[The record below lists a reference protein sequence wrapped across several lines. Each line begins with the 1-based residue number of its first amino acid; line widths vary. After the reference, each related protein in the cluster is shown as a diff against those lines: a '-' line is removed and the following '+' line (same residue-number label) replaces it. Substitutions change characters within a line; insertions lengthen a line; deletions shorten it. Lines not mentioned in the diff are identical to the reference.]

1 VHQRHFRH
9 FCRHLAS
16 FALLCALSTTIA
28 SAQQPGSG
36 LTVVAPP
43 ERAPASVARPSEL
56 ECSGQI
62 ETISPS
68 AVFEIVGA
76 EQEQE
81 QHVFADGD
89 IIYINGGSQQGLRLG
104 DEFAVVRPRG
114 QFRTSFTSKKGPL
127 GVYTQEVGRV
137 SVIEV
142 KANVSIGRVGRTC
155 DSILLGDLLRS
166 VPQRFAPT
174 PRPETNLERFAD
186 PTGKQTGRIVLARD
200 TREMISKDQIVFIDL
215 GTEDNIKVGDYLTI
229 YRPAGTGNVTRFR
242 DKEVTPNASRRFESE
257 RFRGGKFSNQSQ
269 RVKNPYGGTF
279 SETVT
284 TPEIRARRPAA
295 PRKIVGEI
303 VVLSVQGR
311 TAAAVITRVA
321 QEVHTGDFVEL
332 Q

>member
-1 VHQRHFRH
+1 
-9 FCRHLAS
+9 
-16 FALLCALSTTIA
+16 
-28 SAQQPGSG
+28 
-36 LTVVAPP
+36 
-43 ERAPASVARPSEL
+43 L

-81 QHVFADGD
+81 QRVFADGD
-89 IIYINGGSQQGLRLG
+89 FIYINGGSQQGLRVG
-104 DEFAVVRPRG
+104 DQFAVVRPRG
-114 QFRTSFTSKKGPL
+114 QFRTSLTSKKGPL

-142 KANVSIGRVGRTC
+142 KANVSIGRVGQTC

-174 PRPETNLERFAD
+174 ARPETDLERFAD

-200 TREMISKDQIVFIDL
+200 TREMISKDQVVFIDL

-284 TPEIRARRPAA
+284 TPEIRERRPAV
-295 PRKIVGEI
+295 PRKVVGEI